1 MLNLDHGQPALLI
14 IDVFSGQMTKPVMDK
29 LTENSIKLVKI
40 PPNMTCIF
48 QPLDLTVNGAAKA
61 FMKNRFTEWY
71 SRCIAQQL
79 DAGKDVD
86 NIDIQLKMSVLK
98 PLQAQWIIDLYNYF
112 TSADGRNIIS
122 NGWKA
127 AFIMEAL
134 SKGTNG
140 LEPLDPFASIDPLSE
155 DSESMEIVVRLDDDV
170 DPFFVSRNSEDD
182 SESDVDCVDD
192 DGEHVRNTFDVIDD
206 M

>member
-1 MLNLDHGQPALLI
+1 
-14 IDVFSGQMTKPVMDK
+14 
-29 LTENSIKLVKI
+29 
-40 PPNMTCIF
+40 
-48 QPLDLTVNGAAKA
+48 
-61 FMKNRFTEWY
+61 MKNRFTEWY

-155 DSESMEIVVRLDDDV
+155 DSESMEIVVR
-170 DPFFVSRNSEDD
+170 PRRR
-182 SESDVDCVDD
+182 C
-192 DGEHVRNTFDVIDD
+192 
-206 M
+206 